1 VKLRDYQEQAA
12 DFLYQN
18 DRAMILAPVGA
29 GKTAITL
36 TAMQDMLIDGHVRR
50 WLVLAPKRVCT
61 DVWPVEAPKW
71 AAGVPLAVA
80 VAVGTPKQRL
90 AALPGNAQVV
100 VTNYDNIQ
108 WLAEQ
113 DVQSFDGIV
122 FDELT
127 KLKNPSGA
135 RFKAL
140 NKVIGNL
147 NTRWGLTGSFTSNGL
162 EDVFGQCKIVDQSLL
177 GRAKGAFMQQYFVLI
192 NKDFGE
198 WEPRKGSLE
207 LVMQRIK
214 PATFVLEP
222 GEYKDKLPPLHTVE
236 LRCQMDMADY
246 NKLKKEFVLASHDVV
261 AVNAAVVTQKLQQL
275 SSGFLYTDNGPVW
288 TSPHKFD
295 RLEELLEE
303 NQHANTL
310 IVYQYKEEL
319 AELKRRLK
327 VTTLEDDNAIE
338 RWNRG
343 EVRLLA
349 VHPKSAGHGLNLQHG
364 GCHLVFLS
372 LPWSLELYEQTV
384 GRLHRSGQQRPVWC
398 YVMLTDKTVDAKI
411 WTALHDKQDLST
423 IALEALK

>member
-1 VKLRDYQEQAA
+1 
-12 DFLYQN
+12 
-18 DRAMILAPVGA
+18 
-29 GKTAITL
+29 
-36 TAMQDMLIDGHVRR
+36 
-50 WLVLAPKRVCT
+50 
-61 DVWPVEAPKW
+61 
-71 AAGVPLAVA
+71 
-80 VAVGTPKQRL
+80 VGTPAQRK
-90 AALPGNAQVV
+90 AAFADPAVSGANVV
-100 VTNYDNIQ
+100 VINYDNLQ
-108 WLAEQ
+108 WLS
-113 DVQSFDGIV
+113 DVITAKGTRKSTLKDAGFSGIV

-140 NKVIGNL
+140 HKILHPDTIV
-147 NTRWGLTGSFTSNGL
+147 WGLTGSFTSNGL

-236 LRCQMDMADY
+236 VACKMDMTGY
-246 NKLKKEFVLASHDVV
+246 NKMKKEFVLDDVV
-261 AVNAAVVTQKLQQL
+261 AVNAAVVTQKLQQM
-275 SSGFLYTDNGPVW
+275 SSGFLYSDNGPIW
-288 TSPHKFD
+288 LSPHKFD
-295 RLEELLEE
+295 RLEELLDE

-310 IVYQYKEEL
+310 LVYQYQEEL
-319 AELKRRLK
+319 AELKRRFKHL
-327 VTTLEDDNAIE
+327 TTLDDEGAIE

-364 GCHLVFLS
+364 GHHIVFLS
-372 LPWSLELYEQTV
+372 LPWSLELYEQTI
-384 GRLHRSGQQRPVWC
+384 GRLHRSGQRHDVWC
-398 YVMLTDKTVDAKI
+398 YVFLTDGTVDHKI
-411 WTALHDKQDLST
+411 WAALHDKLSLSQ